1 MYMAVFVQKDV
12 KIREGVV
19 FVQVL
24 FVSGVVVV
32 KQGYQGLFVQM
43 MQGDVQKNVV
53 LEIQVVQIFLN
64 FFQVINI
71 LKVVKFVIFFYQYN
85 LINLD
90 EMYNFIFINLIDF

>member
-24 FVSGVVVV
+24 FVSGEVVV

-53 LEIQVVQIFLN
+53 LEIQVVQIF

-90 EMYNFIFINLIDF
+90 VMYNFIFINLIDF

>member
-12 KIREGVV
+12 KIREEVV

-24 FVSGVVVV
+24 FVSGEVVV

-71 LKVVKFVIFFYQYN
+71 LKVVKFVIFLYQYN